1 MIITGPFS
9 QNQTLINKANLAQ
22 TKGQG
27 DLADKLAQET
37 DKAQQSKDDK
47 KLRQACK
54 DMEAM
59 FLNLMMTNMRNTVQK
74 SGLVDTSKEEIM
86 RSMLD
91 SEMTKNM
98 AEAGGIGIADMLYRQ
113 LSLAAQTEKKSQA
126 PK

>member
-27 DLADKLAQET
+27 DFADKLAQET

>member
-27 DLADKLAQET
+27 DFADKLAQET
-37 DKAQQSKDDK
+37 NKAQQSKDDK

>member
-27 DLADKLAQET
+27 EFADKLAQET

>member
-27 DLADKLAQET
+27 DFADKLAQET

-54 DMEAM
+54 DMEAL

>member
-1 MIITGPFS
+1 
-9 QNQTLINKANLAQ
+9 
-22 TKGQG
+22 
-27 DLADKLAQET
+27 
-37 DKAQQSKDDK
+37 
-47 KLRQACK
+47 
-54 DMEAM
+54 MEAM